1 MAATNITLDKI
12 KINRV
17 YNFDTL
23 APSILGTTYKDMKVK
38 AILSAN
44 EAIKYRDIYTL
55 HNNLTT
61 AILGLPQD
69 VGDCT
74 YVLFEDRDNKKTVLA
89 LEYIDPFT
97 ITEVVTTNVRVELY
111 NTDNLDVS
119 VLRTRLLELGY
130 NNFNIS
136 TF

>member
-1 MAATNITLDKI
+1 MPNANITLEDIRINKI
-12 KINRV
+12 
-17 YNFDTL
+17 YNFNTL
-23 APSILGTTYKDMKVK
+23 APSILGTTYKNMKVK
-38 AILSAN
+38 AIMSAN
-44 EAIKYRDIYTL
+44 EAIKHRDIYTL

-74 YVLFEDRDNKKTVLA
+74 YVLFEDRDGNQTVLA
-89 LEYIDPFT
+89 LEYIDPYT

-111 NTDNLDVS
+111 NTDDLDVS

-130 NNFNIS
+130 NNFNIT